1 MDLLLIRHA
10 EPVRIGPG
18 EGGGGPVDPPLTE
31 RGREEAERLAA
42 WLALEPLDA
51 VISSPLRRA
60 RETAQPLAH
69 AYGLEVEVHDGLVE
83 YDARADH
90 YIPAEELKRTGDERW
105 HAMLEGRWEEFGGE
119 PPERFRARIVPT
131 IDELIQRFAGA
142 RVAVVCHGGVIN
154 VYLAAMLGLDRHL
167 WFEPG
172 YTSISRVIASRSG
185 PRSLATLNETSH
197 LVAVRDP
204 VAAPPPLPPGPT
216 G

>member
-90 YIPAEELKRTGDERW
+90 YIPAEELKVTRDVRW
-105 HAMLEGRWEEFGGE
+105 QAMLDGRWEEFGGE
-119 PPERFRARIVPT
+119 APERFRDRIVPG
-131 IDELIQRFAGA
+131 ISSVVERFPGG
-142 RVAVVCHGGVIN
+142 RVAVICHGGVIN
-154 VYLAAMLGLDRHL
+154 VYLGALLGLDRHL
-167 WFEPG
+167 WFEPA
-172 YTSISRVIASRSG
+172 YTSISRIAAARSG
-185 PRSLATLNETSH
+185 ERSVVSLNETAH
-197 LVAVRDP
+197 LIAARD
-204 VAAPPPLPPGPT
+204 AT
-216 G
+216 